1 MPFARSGRSIFP
13 LLPPYAAHDPRG
25 SAQPLH
31 PDGITPYLGLRSRLS
46 QVWINRWTILLL
58 LVLVRTLMA
67 VSSLNSDMASAKREA
82 LSACTSVESMGSAMA
97 SMPHYMSQGVNELT
111 ASGVEKAVNGL
122 MSMLTLTVTGVEELV
137 VFFINTMTSTYL
149 CLITLAVRGS
159 TEVALSLIKDASNF
173 LNKTLPEIGGDI
185 HSTINTFQSSLNSF
199 IKDINSVTSAL
210 GADKQ
215 IPTLDVNGSLDKLD
229 HLQLPSS
236 IDDDINKIN
245 SSLPNF
251 KQVQNFT
258 DNVIRLPFEELKK
271 LINESMV
278 QYKFDRSVFP
288 VPAKEQLSFCNDN
301 DGINGFF
308 DGVGDIVTLARKIFI
323 AVLVIAAVLACIP
336 MAWREIR
343 RWRSMK
349 DLSQLVRKD
358 AHDPMDV
365 VYIVSR
371 PYTST
376 AGIKSASRFSNSRRQ
391 ILVRW
396 VFAYAT
402 STPALFVLSLGI
414 AGLFSCLCQYILLR
428 TVEKTVPEL
437 TDQVGVF
444 ADKVV
449 NSLNNASE
457 QWAIGANKAI
467 EGTNND
473 INKDVFGWV
482 NTSTTALNDTLNAFV
497 DETTKVLNETFGGT
511 LLYDPIKEV
520 FNCLIGLKIE
530 GIQKGLDWVSENARV
545 DFPLMPNDTFSL
557 GAAASIASDNSNP
570 GDSFLA
576 DPGDQTSNK
585 ISEAVVRVVDKL
597 AEGIRTEAIISGVI
611 VLIWVLI
618 LLIGIIRALTLW
630 WSRDRTRGEGAGL
643 TYNHTHNNPNND
655 GNGPPDANGFTDV
668 PLTAVPTVSQG
679 VAVSSH
685 DSDEE
690 HYPDE
695 KVGFAGQRNYDT
707 ALKVDHNGG
716 AIRESSYVEY
726 GEKF

>member
-1 MPFARSGRSIFP
+1 MPFSRSGRSIFP
-13 LLPPYAAHDPRG
+13 LLPPYAAHDPQG

-58 LVLVRTLMA
+58 LVLARTLLA
-67 VSSLNSDMASAKREA
+67 VSSLNNDMASAKREA
-82 LSACTSVESMGSAMA
+82 LSACTTVESMGSAMA

-159 TEVALSLIKDASNF
+159 AEVALGLIKDASDF
-173 LNKTLPEIGGDI
+173 LNKTLPDIGSDI
-185 HSTINTFQSSLNSF
+185 HSTINTFQSSLNDF

-271 LINESMV
+271 LINESTV

-301 DGINGFF
+301 DGINSFF
-308 DGVGDIVTLARKIFI
+308 NGVADLVNLARKIFI

-349 DLSQLVRKD
+349 DRSQLVRRD

-376 AGIKSASRFSNSRRQ
+376 AGIKAASRFSNSRRQ

-402 STPALFVLSLGI
+402 STPALFVLSLAI

-428 TVEKTVPEL
+428 SVEKTVPEL
-437 TDQVGVF
+437 TDQVSAF

-449 NSLNNASE
+449 DSLNNASE
-457 QWAIGANKAI
+457 QWAIGANKVI
-467 EGTNND
+467 ETTNND
-473 INKDVFGWV
+473 INKDVLGWV

-530 GIQKGLDWVSENARV
+530 GIQKGLDWVSDHARV

-557 GAAASIASDNSNP
+557 GAAASIASDNSDP
-570 GDSFLA
+570 GNSFLA

-597 AEGIRTEAIISGVI
+597 ADDIKTETIISSI
-611 VLIWVLI
+611 ILLIWVLI

-630 WSRDRTRGEGAGL
+630 WTRERTRGEGAGL
-643 TYNHTHNNPNND
+643 THNHARNINPNN
-655 GNGPPDANGFTDV
+655 GNGPSDANGFTDV
-668 PLTAVPTVSQG
+668 PLTAMPTVSRG
-679 VAVSSH
+679 VAV
-685 DSDEE
+685 DSDED

-695 KVGFAGQRNYDT
+695 KVGFAGQRNYDS
-707 ALKVDHNGG
+707 ALKVDN
-716 AIRESSYVEY
+716 AAAAVRESSYVEY

>member
-1 MPFARSGRSIFP
+1 MPFSRSGRSIFP
-13 LLPPYAAHDPRG
+13 LLPPYAAHDPQG

-58 LVLVRTLMA
+58 LVLARTLLA
-67 VSSLNSDMASAKREA
+67 VSSLNNDMASAKREA
-82 LSACTSVESMGSAMA
+82 LSACTTVESMGSAMA

-159 TEVALSLIKDASNF
+159 AEVALSLIKDASDF
-173 LNKTLPEIGGDI
+173 LNKTLPDIGSDI
-185 HSTINTFQSSLNSF
+185 HSTIDTFQSSLNDF

-271 LINESMV
+271 LINESTV

-301 DGINGFF
+301 DGINSFF
-308 DGVGDIVTLARKIFI
+308 NGVADLVNLARKIFI

-349 DLSQLVRKD
+349 DRSQLVRRD

-376 AGIKSASRFSNSRRQ
+376 AGIKAASRFSNSRRQ

-402 STPALFVLSLGI
+402 STPALFVLSLAI

-428 TVEKTVPEL
+428 SVEKTVPEL
-437 TDQVGVF
+437 TEQVSAF

-449 NSLNNASE
+449 DSLNNASE
-457 QWAIGANKAI
+457 QWAIGANKVI
-467 EGTNND
+467 ETTNND
-473 INKDVFGWV
+473 INKDVLGWV

-511 LLYDPIKEV
+511 LLYEPIKEV
-520 FNCLIGLKIE
+520 LNCLIGLKIE
-530 GIQKGLDWVSENARV
+530 GIQKGLDWVSDHARV

-557 GAAASIASDNSNP
+557 GAAASIASDNSDP

-597 AEGIRTEAIISGVI
+597 ADEIKTETIISSI
-611 VLIWVLI
+611 ILLIWVLI

-630 WSRDRTRGEGAGL
+630 WTRERTRGEGAGL
-643 TYNHTHNNPNND
+643 THNHARNINPNN
-655 GNGPPDANGFTDV
+655 GNGPSDANGFTDV
-668 PLTAVPTVSQG
+668 PLTAMPTVSRG
-679 VAVSSH
+679 VAH
-685 DSDEE
+685 DSDED

-695 KVGFAGQRNYDT
+695 KVGFAGQRNYDS
-707 ALKVDHNGG
+707 ALKVDN
-716 AIRESSYVEY
+716 AAAAVRESSYVEY

>member
-1 MPFARSGRSIFP
+1 MPFLRSGRSIFP
-13 LLPPYAAHDPRG
+13 LLPPYAAHDPQG

-58 LVLVRTLMA
+58 LVLARTLLA
-67 VSSLNSDMASAKREA
+67 VSSLNNDMASAKREA
-82 LSACTSVESMGSAMA
+82 LSACTTVESMGSAMA

-159 TEVALSLIKDASNF
+159 AEVALSLIKDASDF
-173 LNKTLPEIGGDI
+173 LNKTLPDIGSDI
-185 HSTINTFQSSLNSF
+185 HSTIDTFQSSLNDF

-271 LINESMV
+271 LINESTV

-301 DGINGFF
+301 DGINSFF
-308 DGVGDIVTLARKIFI
+308 NGVADLVNLARKIFI

-349 DLSQLVRKD
+349 DRSQLVRRD

-376 AGIKSASRFSNSRRQ
+376 AGIKAASRFSNSRRQ

-402 STPALFVLSLGI
+402 STPALFVLSLAI

-428 TVEKTVPEL
+428 SVEKTVPEL
-437 TDQVGVF
+437 TDQVSAF

-449 NSLNNASE
+449 DSLNNASE
-457 QWAIGANKAI
+457 QWAIGANKVI
-467 EGTNND
+467 ETTNND
-473 INKDVFGWV
+473 INKDVLGWV

-511 LLYDPIKEV
+511 LLYEPIKEV

-530 GIQKGLDWVSENARV
+530 GIQKGLDWVSDNARV

-557 GAAASIASDNSNP
+557 GAAASIASDNSDP

-597 AEGIRTEAIISGVI
+597 ADDIKTETIISSI
-611 VLIWVLI
+611 ILLIWVLI

-643 TYNHTHNNPNND
+643 THNHARNINPNN
-655 GNGPPDANGFTDV
+655 GNGLSDANGFTDV
-668 PLTAVPTVSQG
+668 PLTAMPTVSRG
-679 VAVSSH
+679 VVAH
-685 DSDEE
+685 DSDED

-695 KVGFAGQRNYDT
+695 KIGFAGQRNYDS
-707 ALKVDHNGG
+707 ALKVDN
-716 AIRESSYVEY
+716 AAAAVRESSYVEY

>member
-1 MPFARSGRSIFP
+1 MPFLRSGRSIFP
-13 LLPPYAAHDPRG
+13 LLPPYAAHDPQG

-58 LVLVRTLMA
+58 LVLARTLLA
-67 VSSLNSDMASAKREA
+67 VSSLNNDMASAKREA
-82 LSACTSVESMGSAMA
+82 LSACTTVESMGSAMA

-159 TEVALSLIKDASNF
+159 AEVALSLIKDASDF
-173 LNKTLPEIGGDI
+173 LNKTLPDIGSDI
-185 HSTINTFQSSLNSF
+185 HSTIDTFQSSLNDF

-271 LINESMV
+271 LINESTV

-301 DGINGFF
+301 DGINSFF
-308 DGVGDIVTLARKIFI
+308 NGVADLVNLARKIFI

-349 DLSQLVRKD
+349 DRSQLVRRD

-376 AGIKSASRFSNSRRQ
+376 AGIKAASRFSNSRRQ
-391 ILVRW
+391 ILIRW

-402 STPALFVLSLGI
+402 STPALFVLSLAI

-428 TVEKTVPEL
+428 SVEKTVPEL
-437 TDQVGVF
+437 TDQVSAF
-444 ADKVV
+444 ADRVV
-449 NSLNNASE
+449 DSLNNASE
-457 QWAIGANKAI
+457 QWAIGVNKVI
-467 EGTNND
+467 ETTNND
-473 INKDVFGWV
+473 INKDVLGWV

-511 LLYDPIKEV
+511 LLYEPIKEV

-530 GIQKGLDWVSENARV
+530 GIQKGLDWVSDHARV

-557 GAAASIASDNSNP
+557 GAAASIASDNSDP
-570 GDSFLA
+570 GNSFLA

-597 AEGIRTEAIISGVI
+597 ADDIKTETIISSI
-611 VLIWVLI
+611 ILLIWVLI

-630 WSRDRTRGEGAGL
+630 WTRERTRGEGAGL
-643 TYNHTHNNPNND
+643 THNHARNINPNN
-655 GNGPPDANGFTDV
+655 GNGPSDANGFTDV
-668 PLTAVPTVSQG
+668 PLTAMPTVSRG
-679 VAVSSH
+679 VAV
-685 DSDEE
+685 DSDED

-695 KVGFAGQRNYDT
+695 KVGFAGQRNYDS
-707 ALKVDHNGG
+707 ALKVDN
-716 AIRESSYVEY
+716 AAAAVRESSYVEY

>member
-1 MPFARSGRSIFP
+1 MPFSRSGRSIFP
-13 LLPPYAAHDPRG
+13 LLPPYAAHDPQG

-58 LVLVRTLMA
+58 LVLARTLLA
-67 VSSLNSDMASAKREA
+67 VSSLNNDMASAKREA
-82 LSACTSVESMGSAMA
+82 LSACTTVESMGSAMA

-159 TEVALSLIKDASNF
+159 AEVALSLIKDASDF
-173 LNKTLPEIGGDI
+173 LNKTLPDIGSDI
-185 HSTINTFQSSLNSF
+185 HSTIDTFQSSLNDF

-271 LINESMV
+271 LINESTV

-301 DGINGFF
+301 DGINSFF
-308 DGVGDIVTLARKIFI
+308 NGVADLVNLARKIFI

-349 DLSQLVRKD
+349 DRSQLVRRD

-376 AGIKSASRFSNSRRQ
+376 AGIKAASRFSNSRRQ
-391 ILVRW
+391 ILIRW

-402 STPALFVLSLGI
+402 STPALFVLSLAI

-428 TVEKTVPEL
+428 SVEKTVPEL
-437 TDQVGVF
+437 TDQVSAF
-444 ADKVV
+444 ADRVV
-449 NSLNNASE
+449 DSLNNASE
-457 QWAIGANKAI
+457 QWAIGVNKVI
-467 EGTNND
+467 ETTNND
-473 INKDVFGWV
+473 INKDVLGWV

-511 LLYDPIKEV
+511 LLYEPIKEV

-530 GIQKGLDWVSENARV
+530 GIQKGLDWVSDHARV

-557 GAAASIASDNSNP
+557 GAAASIASDNSDP
-570 GDSFLA
+570 GNSFLA

-597 AEGIRTEAIISGVI
+597 ADDIKTETIISSI
-611 VLIWVLI
+611 ILLIWVLI

-630 WSRDRTRGEGAGL
+630 WTRERTRGEGAGL
-643 TYNHTHNNPNND
+643 THNHARNINPNN
-655 GNGPPDANGFTDV
+655 GNGPSDANGFTDV
-668 PLTAVPTVSQG
+668 PLTAMPTVSRG
-679 VAVSSH
+679 VAV
-685 DSDEE
+685 DSDED

-695 KVGFAGQRNYDT
+695 KVGFAGQRNYDS
-707 ALKVDHNGG
+707 ALKVDN
-716 AIRESSYVEY
+716 AAAAVRESSYVEY

>member
-1 MPFARSGRSIFP
+1 MPFLRSGRSIFP
-13 LLPPYAAHDPRG
+13 LLPPYAAHDPQG

-58 LVLVRTLMA
+58 LVLARTLLA
-67 VSSLNSDMASAKREA
+67 VSSLNNDMASAKREA
-82 LSACTSVESMGSAMA
+82 LSACTTVESMGSAMA

-159 TEVALSLIKDASNF
+159 AEVALSLIKDASDF
-173 LNKTLPEIGGDI
+173 LNKTLPDIGSDI
-185 HSTINTFQSSLNSF
+185 HSTIDTFQSSLNDF

-271 LINESMV
+271 LINESTV

-301 DGINGFF
+301 DGINSFF
-308 DGVGDIVTLARKIFI
+308 NGVADLVNLARKIFI

-349 DLSQLVRKD
+349 DRSQLVRRD

-376 AGIKSASRFSNSRRQ
+376 AGIKAASRFSNSRRQ

-402 STPALFVLSLGI
+402 STPALFVLSLAI

-428 TVEKTVPEL
+428 SVEKTVPEL
-437 TDQVGVF
+437 TDQVSAF

-449 NSLNNASE
+449 DSLNNASE
-457 QWAIGANKAI
+457 QWAIGVNKVI
-467 EGTNND
+467 ETTNND
-473 INKDVFGWV
+473 INKDVLGWV

-511 LLYDPIKEV
+511 LLYEPIKEV

-530 GIQKGLDWVSENARV
+530 GIQKGLDWVSDHARV

-557 GAAASIASDNSNP
+557 GAAASIASDNSDP
-570 GDSFLA
+570 GNSFLA

-597 AEGIRTEAIISGVI
+597 ADEIKTETIISSI
-611 VLIWVLI
+611 ILLIWVLI

-630 WSRDRTRGEGAGL
+630 WTRERTRGEGAGI
-643 TYNHTHNNPNND
+643 THNHAWNINPNN
-655 GNGPPDANGFTDV
+655 GNGLSDANGFTDV
-668 PLTAVPTVSQG
+668 PLTAMPTVSRG
-679 VAVSSH
+679 VVAH
-685 DSDEE
+685 DSDED

-695 KVGFAGQRNYDT
+695 KVGFAGQRNYDS
-707 ALKVDHNGG
+707 ALKVDN
-716 AIRESSYVEY
+716 AAAAVRESSYVEY

>member
-1 MPFARSGRSIFP
+1 MPFSRSGRSIFP
-13 LLPPYAAHDPRG
+13 LLPPYAAHDPQG

-58 LVLVRTLMA
+58 LVLARTLLA
-67 VSSLNSDMASAKREA
+67 VSSLNNDMASAKREA
-82 LSACTSVESMGSAMA
+82 LSACTTVESMGSAMA

-159 TEVALSLIKDASNF
+159 AEVALSLIKDASDF
-173 LNKTLPEIGGDI
+173 LNKTLPDIGSDI
-185 HSTINTFQSSLNSF
+185 HSTINTFQSSLNDF

-271 LINESMV
+271 LINESTV

-301 DGINGFF
+301 DGINSFF
-308 DGVGDIVTLARKIFI
+308 NGVADLVNLARKIFI

-349 DLSQLVRKD
+349 DRSQLVRRD

-376 AGIKSASRFSNSRRQ
+376 AGIKAASRFSNSRRQ

-402 STPALFVLSLGI
+402 STPALFVLSLAI

-428 TVEKTVPEL
+428 SVEKTVPEL
-437 TDQVGVF
+437 TDQVSAF

-449 NSLNNASE
+449 DSLNNASE
-457 QWAIGANKAI
+457 QWAIGANKVI
-467 EGTNND
+467 ETTNND
-473 INKDVFGWV
+473 INKDVLGWV

-511 LLYDPIKEV
+511 LLYEPIKEV

-530 GIQKGLDWVSENARV
+530 GIQKGLDWVSDHARV

-557 GAAASIASDNSNP
+557 GAAASIASDNSDP

-597 AEGIRTEAIISGVI
+597 ADDIKTETIISSI
-611 VLIWVLI
+611 ILLIWVLI

-643 TYNHTHNNPNND
+643 THNHARNINPNN
-655 GNGPPDANGFTDV
+655 GNGLSDANGFTDV
-668 PLTAVPTVSQG
+668 PLTAMPTVSRG
-679 VAVSSH
+679 VVAH
-685 DSDEE
+685 DSDED

-695 KVGFAGQRNYDT
+695 KIGFAGQRNYDS
-707 ALKVDHNGG
+707 ALKVDN
-716 AIRESSYVEY
+716 AAAAVRESSYVEY

>member
-1 MPFARSGRSIFP
+1 
-13 LLPPYAAHDPRG
+13 
-25 SAQPLH
+25 
-31 PDGITPYLGLRSRLS
+31 
-46 QVWINRWTILLL
+46 
-58 LVLVRTLMA
+58 
-67 VSSLNSDMASAKREA
+67 MASAKREA
-82 LSACTSVESMGSAMA
+82 LSACTTVESMGSAMA

-159 TEVALSLIKDASNF
+159 AEVALGLIKDASDF
-173 LNKTLPEIGGDI
+173 LNKTLPDIGSDI
-185 HSTINTFQSSLNSF
+185 HSTINTFQSSLNDF

-271 LINESMV
+271 LINESTV

-301 DGINGFF
+301 DGINSFF
-308 DGVGDIVTLARKIFI
+308 NGVADLVNLARKIFI

-349 DLSQLVRKD
+349 DRSQLVRRD

-376 AGIKSASRFSNSRRQ
+376 AGIKAASRFSNSRRQ

-402 STPALFVLSLGI
+402 STPALFVLSLAI

-428 TVEKTVPEL
+428 SVEKTVPEL
-437 TDQVGVF
+437 TDQVSAF

-449 NSLNNASE
+449 DSLNNASE
-457 QWAIGANKAI
+457 QWAIGANKVI
-467 EGTNND
+467 ETTNND
-473 INKDVFGWV
+473 INKDVLGWV

-530 GIQKGLDWVSENARV
+530 GIQKGLDWVSDHARV

-557 GAAASIASDNSNP
+557 GAAASIASDNSDP
-570 GDSFLA
+570 GNSFLA

-597 AEGIRTEAIISGVI
+597 ADDIKTETIISSI
-611 VLIWVLI
+611 ILLIWVLI

-630 WSRDRTRGEGAGL
+630 WTRERTRGEGAGL
-643 TYNHTHNNPNND
+643 THNHARNINPNN
-655 GNGPPDANGFTDV
+655 GNGPSDANGFTDV
-668 PLTAVPTVSQG
+668 PLTAMPTVSRG
-679 VAVSSH
+679 VAV
-685 DSDEE
+685 DSDED

-695 KVGFAGQRNYDT
+695 KVGFAGQRNYDS
-707 ALKVDHNGG
+707 ALKVDN
-716 AIRESSYVEY
+716 AAAAVRESSYVEY

>member
-1 MPFARSGRSIFP
+1 M
-13 LLPPYAAHDPRG
+13 
-25 SAQPLH
+25 
-31 PDGITPYLGLRSRLS
+31 
-46 QVWINRWTILLL
+46 
-58 LVLVRTLMA
+58 
-67 VSSLNSDMASAKREA
+67 
-82 LSACTSVESMGSAMA
+82 
-97 SMPHYMSQGVNELT
+97 T

-159 TEVALSLIKDASNF
+159 AEVALSLIKDASDF
-173 LNKTLPEIGGDI
+173 LNKTLPDIGSDI
-185 HSTINTFQSSLNSF
+185 HSTIDTFQSSLNDF

-271 LINESMV
+271 LINESTV

-301 DGINGFF
+301 DGINSFF
-308 DGVGDIVTLARKIFI
+308 NGVADLVNLARKIFI

-349 DLSQLVRKD
+349 DRSQLVRRD

-376 AGIKSASRFSNSRRQ
+376 AGIKAASRFSNSRRQ

-402 STPALFVLSLGI
+402 STPALFVLSLAI

-428 TVEKTVPEL
+428 SVEKTVPEL
-437 TDQVGVF
+437 TDQVSAF

-449 NSLNNASE
+449 DSLNNASE
-457 QWAIGANKAI
+457 QWAIGVNKVI
-467 EGTNND
+467 ETTNND
-473 INKDVFGWV
+473 INKDVLGWV

-511 LLYDPIKEV
+511 LLYEPIKEV

-530 GIQKGLDWVSENARV
+530 GIQKGLDWVSDHARV

-557 GAAASIASDNSNP
+557 GAAASIASDNSDP
-570 GDSFLA
+570 GNSFLA

-597 AEGIRTEAIISGVI
+597 ADEIKTETIISSI
-611 VLIWVLI
+611 ILLIWVLI

-630 WSRDRTRGEGAGL
+630 WTRERTRGEGAGI
-643 TYNHTHNNPNND
+643 THNHAWNINPNN
-655 GNGPPDANGFTDV
+655 GNGLSDANGFTDV
-668 PLTAVPTVSQG
+668 PLTAMPTVSRG
-679 VAVSSH
+679 VVAH
-685 DSDEE
+685 DSDED

-695 KVGFAGQRNYDT
+695 KVGFAGQRNYDS
-707 ALKVDHNGG
+707 ALKVDN
-716 AIRESSYVEY
+716 AAAAVRESSYVEY

>member
-1 MPFARSGRSIFP
+1 M
-13 LLPPYAAHDPRG
+13 
-25 SAQPLH
+25 
-31 PDGITPYLGLRSRLS
+31 
-46 QVWINRWTILLL
+46 LL
-58 LVLVRTLMA
+58 LVLARTLLA
-67 VSSLNSDMASAKREA
+67 VSSLNNDMASAKREA
-82 LSACTSVESMGSAMA
+82 LSACTTVESMGSAMA

-159 TEVALSLIKDASNF
+159 AEVALGLIKDASDF
-173 LNKTLPEIGGDI
+173 LNKTLPDIGSDI
-185 HSTINTFQSSLNSF
+185 HSTINTFQSSLNDF

-271 LINESMV
+271 LINESTV

-301 DGINGFF
+301 DGINSFF
-308 DGVGDIVTLARKIFI
+308 NGVADLVNLARKIFI

-349 DLSQLVRKD
+349 DRSQLVRRD

-376 AGIKSASRFSNSRRQ
+376 AGIKAASRFSNSRRQ

-402 STPALFVLSLGI
+402 STPALFVLSLAI

-428 TVEKTVPEL
+428 SVEKTVPEL
-437 TDQVGVF
+437 TDQVSAF

-449 NSLNNASE
+449 DSLNNASE
-457 QWAIGANKAI
+457 QWAIGANKVI
-467 EGTNND
+467 ETTNND
-473 INKDVFGWV
+473 INKDVLGWV

-530 GIQKGLDWVSENARV
+530 GIQKGLDWVSDHARV

-557 GAAASIASDNSNP
+557 GAAASIASDNSDP
-570 GDSFLA
+570 GNSFLA

-597 AEGIRTEAIISGVI
+597 ADDIKTETIISSI
-611 VLIWVLI
+611 ILLIWVLI

-630 WSRDRTRGEGAGL
+630 WTRERTRGEGAGL
-643 TYNHTHNNPNND
+643 THNHARNINPNN
-655 GNGPPDANGFTDV
+655 GNGPSDANGFTDV
-668 PLTAVPTVSQG
+668 PLTAMPTVSRG
-679 VAVSSH
+679 VAV
-685 DSDEE
+685 DSDED

-695 KVGFAGQRNYDT
+695 KVGFAGQRNYDS
-707 ALKVDHNGG
+707 ALKVDN
-716 AIRESSYVEY
+716 AAAAVRESSYVEY

>member
-1 MPFARSGRSIFP
+1 MPFSRSGRSIFP
-13 LLPPYAAHDPRG
+13 LLPPYAAHDPQG

-58 LVLVRTLMA
+58 LVLARTLLA
-67 VSSLNSDMASAKREA
+67 VSSLNNDMASAKREA
-82 LSACTSVESMGSAMA
+82 LSACTTVESMGSAMA

-159 TEVALSLIKDASNF
+159 AEVALSLIKDASDF
-173 LNKTLPEIGGDI
+173 LNKTLPDIGSDI
-185 HSTINTFQSSLNSF
+185 HSTIDTFQSSLNDF

-271 LINESMV
+271 LINESTV

-301 DGINGFF
+301 DGINSFF
-308 DGVGDIVTLARKIFI
+308 NGVADLVNLARKIFI

-349 DLSQLVRKD
+349 DRSQLVRRD

-376 AGIKSASRFSNSRRQ
+376 AGIKAASRFSNSRRQ

-402 STPALFVLSLGI
+402 STPALFVLSLAI
-414 AGLFSCLCQYILLR
+414 AGLFSSLCQYILLR
-428 TVEKTVPEL
+428 SVEKTVPEL
-437 TDQVGVF
+437 TDQVSAF

-449 NSLNNASE
+449 DSLNNASE
-457 QWAIGANKAI
+457 QWAIGVNKVI
-467 EGTNND
+467 ETTNND
-473 INKDVFGWV
+473 INKDVLGWV

-530 GIQKGLDWVSENARV
+530 GIQKGLDWVSDHAHV

-557 GAAASIASDNSNP
+557 GAAASIASDNSDP

-576 DPGDQTSNK
+576 NPGDQTSNK

-597 AEGIRTEAIISGVI
+597 ADDIKTETIISSI
-611 VLIWVLI
+611 ILLIWVLI

-630 WSRDRTRGEGAGL
+630 WTRERTRGEGAGL
-643 TYNHTHNNPNND
+643 THNHAWNINPNN
-655 GNGPPDANGFTDV
+655 GNGLSDANGFTDV
-668 PLTAVPTVSQG
+668 PLTAMPTVSRG
-679 VAVSSH
+679 VAH
-685 DSDEE
+685 DSDEDY
-690 HYPDE
+690 YPDE
-695 KVGFAGQRNYDT
+695 KVGFAGQRNYDS
-707 ALKVDHNGG
+707 ALKVDN
-716 AIRESSYVEY
+716 AAAAVRESSYVEY

>member
-1 MPFARSGRSIFP
+1 MPFLRSGRSIFP
-13 LLPPYAAHDPRG
+13 LLPPYAAHDPQG

-31 PDGITPYLGLRSRLS
+31 PDGITPYLGLRARLS

-58 LVLVRTLMA
+58 LVLARTLLA
-67 VSSLNSDMASAKREA
+67 VSSLNNDMASAKREA
-82 LSACTSVESMGSAMA
+82 LSACTTVESMGSAMA

-159 TEVALSLIKDASNF
+159 AEVALSLIKDASDF
-173 LNKTLPEIGGDI
+173 LNRTLPEIGSDI
-185 HSTINTFQSSLNSF
+185 HSTIDTFQSSLNDF

-245 SSLPNF
+245 SSLPDF

-271 LINESMV
+271 LINESTV

-288 VPAKEQLSFCNDN
+288 VPAKEQLTFCNNN
-301 DGINGFF
+301 DGINSFF
-308 DGVGDIVTLARKIFI
+308 NGVADLVNLARKIFI

-349 DLSQLVRKD
+349 DRSQLVRRD

-376 AGIKSASRFSNSRRQ
+376 AGIKAASRFSNSRRQ

-402 STPALFVLSLGI
+402 STPALFVLSLAI

-428 TVEKTVPEL
+428 TVERTVPEL
-437 TDQVGVF
+437 TDQVSAF

-449 NSLNNASE
+449 DSLNNASE
-457 QWAIGANKAI
+457 QWAIGVNKVI
-467 EGTNND
+467 ETTNND
-473 INKDVFGWV
+473 INKDVLGWV

-497 DETTKVLNETFGGT
+497 DETTKLLNETFGGT
-511 LLYDPIKEV
+511 LLYDPIQDV

-530 GIQKGLDWVSENARV
+530 GIQKGLDWVSDNARV
-545 DFPLMPNDTFSL
+545 DFPLMPNNTFSL
-557 GAAASIASDNSNP
+557 GAAASIASDSSDP

-597 AEGIRTEAIISGVI
+597 ADDIRTETIISSVI
-611 VLIWVLI
+611 LLIWVLI

-643 TYNHTHNNPNND
+643 THDHARNINPN
-655 GNGPPDANGFTDV
+655 GPSDANGFTDV
-668 PLTAVPTVSQG
+668 PLTAMPTVSRRG

-685 DSDEE
+685 DSDED

-695 KVGFAGQRNYDT
+695 KVGFAGQRNYDS
-707 ALKVDHNGG
+707 ALKVDN
-716 AIRESSYVEY
+716 AAAAVRESSYVEY

>member
-1 MPFARSGRSIFP
+1 MPFSRSGRSIFP
-13 LLPPYAAHDPRG
+13 LLPPYAAHDPQG

-58 LVLVRTLMA
+58 LVLARTLLA
-67 VSSLNSDMASAKREA
+67 VSSLNNDMASAKREA
-82 LSACTSVESMGSAMA
+82 LSACTTVESMGSAMA

-159 TEVALSLIKDASNF
+159 AEVALSLIKDASDF
-173 LNKTLPEIGGDI
+173 LNKTLPDIGSDI
-185 HSTINTFQSSLNSF
+185 HSTIDTFQSSLNDF

-271 LINESMV
+271 LINESTV

-301 DGINGFF
+301 DGINSFF
-308 DGVGDIVTLARKIFI
+308 NGVADLVNLARKIFI

-349 DLSQLVRKD
+349 DRSQLVRRD

-376 AGIKSASRFSNSRRQ
+376 AGIKAASRFSNSRRQ

-402 STPALFVLSLGI
+402 STPALFVLSLAI

-428 TVEKTVPEL
+428 SVEKTVPEL
-437 TDQVGVF
+437 TDQVSAF
-444 ADKVV
+444 ADRVV
-449 NSLNNASE
+449 DSLNNASE
-457 QWAIGANKAI
+457 QWAIGVNKVI
-467 EGTNND
+467 ETTNND
-473 INKDVFGWV
+473 INKDVLGWV

-511 LLYDPIKEV
+511 LLYEPIKEV

-530 GIQKGLDWVSENARV
+530 GIQKGLDWVSDHARV

-557 GAAASIASDNSNP
+557 GAAASIASDNSDP
-570 GDSFLA
+570 GNSFLA

-597 AEGIRTEAIISGVI
+597 ADDIKTETIISSI
-611 VLIWVLI
+611 ILLIWVLI

-630 WSRDRTRGEGAGL
+630 WTRERTRGEGAGL
-643 TYNHTHNNPNND
+643 THNHARNINPNN
-655 GNGPPDANGFTDV
+655 GNGPSDANGFTDV
-668 PLTAVPTVSQG
+668 PLTAMPTVSRG
-679 VAVSSH
+679 VAV
-685 DSDEE
+685 DSDED

-695 KVGFAGQRNYDT
+695 KVGFAGQRNYDS
-707 ALKVDHNGG
+707 ALKVDN
-716 AIRESSYVEY
+716 AAAAVRESSYVEY

>member
-1 MPFARSGRSIFP
+1 MPFSRSGRSIFP
-13 LLPPYAAHDPRG
+13 LLPPYAAHDPQG

-58 LVLVRTLMA
+58 LVLARTLLA
-67 VSSLNSDMASAKREA
+67 VSSLNNDMASAKREA
-82 LSACTSVESMGSAMA
+82 LSACTTVESMGSAMA

-159 TEVALSLIKDASNF
+159 AEVALSLIKDASDF
-173 LNKTLPEIGGDI
+173 LNKTLPDIGSDI
-185 HSTINTFQSSLNSF
+185 HSTIDTFQSSLNDF

-271 LINESMV
+271 LINESTV

-301 DGINGFF
+301 DGINSFF
-308 DGVGDIVTLARKIFI
+308 NGVADLVNLARKIFI

-349 DLSQLVRKD
+349 DRSQLVRRD

-376 AGIKSASRFSNSRRQ
+376 AGIKAASRFSNSRRQ

-402 STPALFVLSLGI
+402 STPALFVLSLAI

-428 TVEKTVPEL
+428 SVEKTVPEL
-437 TDQVGVF
+437 TDQVSAF

-449 NSLNNASE
+449 DSLNNASE
-457 QWAIGANKAI
+457 QWAIGANKVI
-467 EGTNND
+467 ETTNND
-473 INKDVFGWV
+473 INKDVLGWV

-511 LLYDPIKEV
+511 LLYEPIKEV

-530 GIQKGLDWVSENARV
+530 GIQKGLDWVSDNARV

-557 GAAASIASDNSNP
+557 GAAASIASDNSDP

-597 AEGIRTEAIISGVI
+597 ADEIKTETIISSI
-611 VLIWVLI
+611 ILLIWVLI

-630 WSRDRTRGEGAGL
+630 WTRERTRGEGAGL
-643 TYNHTHNNPNND
+643 THNHARNINPNN
-655 GNGPPDANGFTDV
+655 GNGPSDANGFTDV
-668 PLTAVPTVSQG
+668 PLTAMPTVSRG
-679 VAVSSH
+679 VVAH
-685 DSDEE
+685 DSDED

-695 KVGFAGQRNYDT
+695 KVGFAGQRNYDS
-707 ALKVDHNGG
+707 ALKVDN
-716 AIRESSYVEY
+716 AAAAVRESSYVEY